1 MLIFHL
7 DFFKI
12 NLSRA
17 TVAALNLKFSLKFK
31 QHTVYL
37 FIIIMGVHSDPHL
50 CRCCSPSSPS
60 HHHSPPQFSF
70 STLHNTQVNTTISRL
85 KRKPKTVNRNKLLFV
100 CIVYKYK
107 YEFVSVI
114 GRMPV
119 AKHQHHQPYSNF
131 SHREMIKYWKTL
143 ICCQHIHLLRRTRPN
158 PILPRNL
165 PDLTESIFQNHR
177 LLEYEIPGVRLIFLI
192 HNEKS
197 STIWYFA
204 FCIIVFCIIVFL
216 AK

>member
-1 MLIFHL
+1 M
-7 DFFKI
+7 
-12 NLSRA
+12 
-17 TVAALNLKFSLKFK
+17 
-31 QHTVYL
+31 
-37 FIIIMGVHSDPHL
+37 
-50 CRCCSPSSPS
+50 
-60 HHHSPPQFSF
+60 
-70 STLHNTQVNTTISRL
+70 
-85 KRKPKTVNRNKLLFV
+85 
-100 CIVYKYK
+100 
-107 YEFVSVI
+107 FVSVI
-114 GRMPV
+114 GRMPA

-177 LLEYEIPGVRLIFLI
+177 LLEYKIPGVRLIFLI

-204 FCIIVFCIIVFL
+204 FCILHYCVLHYCVFGQIKRKDHQEAQSEIYL
-216 AK
+216 AIYLGISEAHSWPMSSCPNFFSPGKAK